1 MSNMSNSVPY
11 LLAVRTVAAGHRMI
25 AEGWKMFK
33 EAVEAA
39 GTGDLPQLLRSLRGM
54 TMLTPPPPPTPTPP
68 PAAAGPLKQQGAT
81 AVPMEVAG
89 VSGVSPVK
97 KEGASSEAVVVV
109 VWEVRKCACPQCSTV
124 RGLKNG
130 CDAHIRQAHTGKV
143 LLWGLCGFSMYN
155 LDSLSRH
162 EKEHN

>member
-1 MSNMSNSVPY
+1 
-11 LLAVRTVAAGHRMI
+11 MI
-25 AEGWKMFK
+25 AERWEMFE

-54 TMLTPPPPPTPTPP
+54 TMLTPLPPPPTPQPESAVEQQ
-68 PAAAGPLKQQGAT
+68 AAI

-97 KEGASSEAVVVV
+97 RVGIIRTSCCYC
-109 VWEVRKCACPQCSTV
+109 WGVRKWACPQCSTV
-124 RGLKNG
+124 RGSKNG
-130 CDAHIRQAHTGKV
+130 CDTHIRQAHIGKV
-143 LLWGLCGFSMYN
+143 LLCGLCGFSTYN